1 MASAARAVLIPTDL
15 AGLESIHL
23 IPRSEIQVVTKTQFE
38 ELVEKLGLQD
48 ESMIQLASARS
59 YQHIQLRL
67 WCRKHV
73 HTRYVPTFL
82 IEAWGIDD
90 WSYDR

>member
-1 MASAARAVLIPTDL
+1 MASCARLAAIPNDL

-23 IPRSEIQVVTKTQFE
+23 IPRSEIQVVTKTKFE
-38 ELVEKLGLQD
+38 ELVEELGLED
-48 ESMIQLASARS
+48 ESLTQLASARD
-59 YQHIQLRL
+59 YKHIQLRL

-73 HTRYVPTFL
+73 HTRYVPTEL